1 MPELGTVHSARV
13 VMLKAFGAFVRIEG
27 FRKEGLVHIS
37 QLVNGRR
44 VETPDEVVTPGDE
57 VKVVVLSTDNGR
69 LSVSM
74 RQVDQATGEV
84 VGDSRGGGGGGDRR
98 GPQGGGEPLPE
109 LYSILKA
116 EVAKLEGFGAFCRLE
131 GMRKQGLLHISQVAN
146 SRVEAEDLPEILAV
160 GQEVFVK
167 VIGADEV
174 TGKIA
179 LSMKLVSQ
187 REGRDLD
194 PSHVEAAA
202 EGDRRSGRAGPGGGG
217 AREREGAMAAMQVPE
232 YGGKQR
238 GGGGADYAMVSD
250 GEDEQPAASSRGTYN
265 LKMPNGAAPPPP
277 PEQQPLD
284 AGQRRQVEL
293 AAQLLAKASS
303 KKAKK
308 EKKEKKKK
316 DKERK
321 REKKEKKERKKSHK
335 HEKKSKRDR

>member
-1 MPELGTVHSARV
+1 MATAR
-13 VMLKAFGAFVRIEG
+13 RW
-27 FRKEGLVHIS
+27 
-37 QLVNGRR
+37 Q
-44 VETPDEVVTPGDE
+44 
-57 VKVVVLSTDNGR
+57 
-69 LSVSM
+69 
-74 RQVDQATGEV
+74 
-84 VGDSRGGGGGGDRR
+84 
-98 GPQGGGEPLPE
+98 
-109 LYSILKA
+109 
-116 EVAKLEGFGAFCRLE
+116 
-131 GMRKQGLLHISQVAN
+131 
-146 SRVEAEDLPEILAV
+146 
-160 GQEVFVK
+160 

-174 TGKIA
+174 SGKIA

-187 REGRDLD
+187 RDGRDLD

-202 EGDRRSGRAGPGGGG
+202 EGERRSGRGGAGGGG

-238 GGGGADYAMVSD
+238 GGGADYAMVSD
-250 GEDEQPAASSRGTYN
+250 GEDEQPTASSRGTYN
-265 LKMPNGAAPPPP
+265 LKMPNGAAPPPAP
-277 PEQQPLD
+277 PEQPLD

-321 REKKEKKERKKSHK
+321 REKKEKKERKRDEEKRSHKERK